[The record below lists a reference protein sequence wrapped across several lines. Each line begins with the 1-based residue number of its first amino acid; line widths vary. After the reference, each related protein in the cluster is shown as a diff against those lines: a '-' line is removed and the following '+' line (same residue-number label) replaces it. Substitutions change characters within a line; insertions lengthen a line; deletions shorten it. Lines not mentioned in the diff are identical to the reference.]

1 MSNRYLPPESRCP
14 TVIFMNGRDWQCARI
29 DGHAPDGFG
38 PDTPWAVVGR
48 GCRTFT
54 QPDPGA
60 LDAWWEM
67 HHIANPATRSDASE
81 GETSPDASGACHG
94 FHQDTLWPERVLE
107 DA

>member
-1 MSNRYLPPESRCP
+1 MSNRYLPPEPRCP

-38 PDTPWAVVGR
+38 PDTPWVVVGR

-67 HHIANPATRSDASE
+67 HRAATEQATAAGGGDALQTADSTVE
-81 GETSPDASGACHG
+81 SVVR
-94 FHQDTLWPERVLE
+94 ERVLQ

>member
-1 MSNRYLPPESRCP
+1 MTDRFLPTERRCP

-29 DGHAPDGFG
+29 DGHEPDDFQ
-38 PDTPWAVVGR
+38 PDTDWSTIGR

-60 LDAWWEM
+60 LDAWWRM
-67 HHIANPATRSDASE
+67 HHTTGPDTAPATSE
-81 GETSPDASGACHG
+81 PETDQNLSGAWTSA
-94 FHQDTLWPERVLE
+94 DDELSRERVLE